1 MKGARET
8 SKRKTI
14 HEPVPRGKAREEAL
28 VALAAET
35 RARLK
40 GAPSILASI
49 TPEQWEEFRNSD
61 LPEILGSGGP
71 KRVFPDS

>member
-1 MKGARET
+1 MKGPREI
-8 SKRKTI
+8 SRGKL

-28 VALAAET
+28 AALAAET

-49 TPEQWEEFRNSD
+49 TPEEWEEFRNSD
-61 LPEILGSGGP
+61 LPEVHGSGGP
-71 KRVFPDS
+71 KRVFPPS